1 MQVNKRKI
9 PILNSHNYLAQCL
22 NFKLLFT
29 KLINQ
34 DIYEN
39 LPTLVQ
45 ESSDGKNVFP
55 EKSVILHEWLKKFKL
70 LQKIY
75 VINLLKVRNNIQ
87 NMTIVL

>member
-1 MQVNKRKI
+1 M
-9 PILNSHNYLAQCL
+9 AQCL

-45 ESSDGKNVFP
+45 ESSDGKNVVSSNFP